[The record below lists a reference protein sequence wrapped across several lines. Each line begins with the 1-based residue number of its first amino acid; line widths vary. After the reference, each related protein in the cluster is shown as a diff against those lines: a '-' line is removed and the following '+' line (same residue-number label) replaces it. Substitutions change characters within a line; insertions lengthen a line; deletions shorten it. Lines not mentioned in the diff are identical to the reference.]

1 MTSTLA
7 LTTGTWQLDATA
19 STASFRIGNLGR
31 TVHGTVPLLEGT
43 FEVSDG
49 KPESVWGSLD
59 LSAID
64 TGHPKRDKDLRK
76 PNLLDLDTH
85 PTMTFASRSIT
96 ATSTGTSTGTDTGW
110 HITGRLKIR
119 DIAVPVEGDVTL
131 STTDDGSVTLVATAR
146 FDRKPLGIRAP
157 RLLIGR
163 LIDVTVTAKV
173 NLRR

>member
-7 LTTGTWQLDATA
+7 LTTGTWQLDAAA
-19 STASFRIGNLGR
+19 STASFRVGNLGR

-49 KPESVWGSLD
+49 KPASVAGSLD

-64 TGHPKRDKDLRK
+64 TGHPRRDKDLRK

-85 PTMTFASRSIT
+85 PTMTFASRTIT
-96 ATSTGTSTGTDTGW
+96 PSDAGW
-110 HITGRLKIR
+110 HVTGRLKIR
-119 DIAVPVEGDVTL
+119 DIAVPVAGDVTM
-131 STTDDGSVTLVATAR
+131 STTDDSVTLTATAR
-146 FDRKPLGIRAP
+146 FDRRPLGIRAP

-163 LIDVTVTAKV
+163 MIDVTITATV
-173 NLRR
+173 SLRH

>member
-1 MTSTLA
+1 MTMTSTLA
-7 LTTGTWQLDATA
+7 LTTGTWKLDATT

-43 FEVSDG
+43 FVVSDG
-49 KPESVWGSLD
+49 KPESVQGSLN

-85 PTMTFASRSIT
+85 PTMRFASRTIT
-96 ATSTGTSTGTDTGW
+96 PIDTDGHDTGW

-119 DIAVPVEGDVTL
+119 DIAVPVAGDVTL
-131 STTDDGSVTLVATAR
+131 STTDGDSVTLTATAR

-163 LIDVTVTAKV
+163 FIDVTITATV
-173 NLRR
+173 SPPR

>member
-7 LTTGTWQLDATA
+7 LPAGIWQLDATA
-19 STASFRIGNLGR
+19 STAAFRIGNLGR
-31 TVHGTVPLLEGT
+31 TVHGKVPLLEGT
-43 FEVSDG
+43 LEVTDG
-49 KPESVWGSLD
+49 KPSSVQGSLD

-85 PTMTFASRSIT
+85 PTMTFASRTIT
-96 ATSTGTSTGTDTGW
+96 PIDINGHNTGW

-119 DIAVPVEGDVTL
+119 NIAVPVTGDVTM
-131 STTDDGSVTLVATAR
+131 STTDDSVTLTATAR

-163 LIDVTVTAKV
+163 FIDVTLNAKIS
-173 NLRR
+173 LQQP